1 MSGLSPAIEAL
12 QDLPRSERAD
22 ELESLLTS
30 QIKAVLL
37 MPDDEELPLA
47 ESFFDLGLTSLLL
60 GEVKAEMEELLGC
73 HISITQ
79 LFNKPT
85 VDQLM
90 IYLTTEVLADLFD
103 ACGNEER

>member
-1 MSGLSPAIEAL
+1 
-12 QDLPRSERAD
+12 
-22 ELESLLTS
+22 LLVTS

-37 MPDDEELPLA
+37 MGDDEELPLT

-60 GEVKAEMEELLGC
+60 GEVKAQLEELLGC
-73 HISITQ
+73 HIGTTQ

-90 IYLTTEVLADLFD
+90 THLTTEVLTELFD
-103 ACGNEER
+103 G